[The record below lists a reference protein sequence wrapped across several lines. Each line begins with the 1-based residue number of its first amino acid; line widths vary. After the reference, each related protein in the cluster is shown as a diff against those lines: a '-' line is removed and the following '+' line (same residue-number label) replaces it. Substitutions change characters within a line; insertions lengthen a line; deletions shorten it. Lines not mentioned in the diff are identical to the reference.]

1 VDPLVIL
8 FGLGVGV
15 LIGLTGIG
23 GGSLMT
29 PLLIVVAG
37 YNPAVAI
44 GTDLAYGAVT
54 KTLGGWRVLK
64 QGLVDLRLSVWL
76 AVGSLPGAL
85 LGVWAMSVLHA
96 RYGDDF
102 EPWLLGAVAVAL
114 SIAAVGILYRAL
126 FMPRTRERETD
137 SATLD
142 AGRKV
147 MTVGVGLV
155 LGFLLGLTSVG
166 SGALVGLAL
175 ILLFRL
181 TPRRVVGTDVFHAA
195 ALMWT
200 AAIAH
205 LFSGNVDFALMG
217 TILVGSMPGVWIG
230 TALLPRVPVDG
241 LRPVLGAVLLGAAL
255 GVLNKAGVPVP
266 VGLIAGAPLAVG
278 LAAWI
283 LHRQRV
289 TQPRAPEP
297 ASPEMAVAR

>member
-1 VDPLVIL
+1 MDPLVVL

-29 PLLIVVAG
+29 PLLIIFAG

-64 QGLVDLRLSVWL
+64 QGLVDLHLSKWL

-85 LGVWAMSVLHA
+85 LGVWTMSVLHA
-96 RYGDDF
+96 RVGDDF

-114 SIAAVGILYRAL
+114 FIAALGILYRAL
-126 FMPRTRERETD
+126 FMPGTRERETE
-137 SATLD
+137 SAHLD
-142 AGRKV
+142 ARRKV
-147 MTVGVGLV
+147 MTVVVGLV

-205 LFSGNVDFALMG
+205 LFSGNVDFGLMG
-217 TILVGSMPGVWIG
+217 TILVGSIPGVWIG
-230 TALLPRVPVDG
+230 TSLLTRVPVDG

-255 GVLNKAGVPVP
+255 GVMNKAGVPVHP
-266 VGLIAGAPLAVG
+266 AFIAGAPLTVG
-278 LAAWI
+278 LLAWL
-283 LHRQRV
+283 LHRRRQG
-289 TQPRAPEP
+289 AAALAGPEVI
-297 ASPEMAVAR
+297 VAR

>member
-1 VDPLVIL
+1 MATGSGKTKTSLVCAPRL
-8 FGLGVGV
+8 F
-15 LIGLTGIG
+15 TRNE
-23 GGSLMT
+23 S
-29 PLLIVVAG
+29 LLIVVAG

-85 LGVWAMSVLHA
+85 LGVWAMSVLQT
-96 RYGDDF
+96 RYGDAF

-126 FMPRTRERETD
+126 FMPKTRERETD

-147 MTVGVGLV
+147 MTVAVGLV

-217 TILVGSMPGVWIG
+217 TILIGSIPGVWIG
-230 TALLPRVPVDG
+230 EHLVHRVPAG
-241 LRPVLGAVLLGAAL
+241 ALRPALGCVMLASGL
-255 GVLNKAGVPVP
+255 GVLTKLDVAVPPYVI
-266 VGLIAGAPLAVG
+266 VGAPLLIGILAYG
-278 LAAWI
+278 LNRSRNRREAAATP
-283 LHRQRV
+283 V
-289 TQPRAPEP
+289 
-297 ASPEMAVAR
+297 

>member
-1 VDPLVIL
+1 MDPLVVL

-85 LGVWAMSVLHA
+85 LGVGAMNVLHE
-96 RYGDDF
+96 RYGDQF

-114 SIAAVGILYRAL
+114 LIAALGVLYRAL
-126 FMPRTRERETD
+126 FMPQTRERETD
-137 SATLD
+137 SAALD
-142 AGRKV
+142 GGRKV

-205 LFSGNVDFALMG
+205 LFSGNVDFGLMG
-217 TILVGSMPGVWIG
+217 TILVGSIPGVWIG

-255 GVLNKAGVPVP
+255 GVLNKAGVAVP
-266 VGLIAGAPLAVG
+266 VGLIVGAPLAVG
-278 LAAWI
+278 VAAWL
-283 LHRQRV
+283 LHQKRR
-289 TQPRAPEP
+289 PRPTLPE
-297 ASPEMAVAR
+297 SGPEMAVAR

>member
-1 VDPLVIL
+1 VDPIVVL
-8 FGLGVGV
+8 FGFGVGI

-54 KTLGGWRVLK
+54 KTLGGWRVLR
-64 QGLVDLRLSVWL
+64 QGLVDLPLSVWL

-85 LGVWAMSVLHA
+85 LGVWALNA
-96 RYGDDF
+96 LNDRYGDDF

-114 SIAAVGILYRAL
+114 FIAALGILYRAL
-126 FMPRTRERETD
+126 FMPASRAHETD

-142 AGRKV
+142 AGRKI
-147 MTVGVGLV
+147 MTVAVGLV

-205 LFSGNVDFALMG
+205 MLSGNVDFGLMG
-217 TILVGSMPGVWIG
+217 TILLGSMPGVWIG

-255 GVLNKAGVPVP
+255 GVLSKAGVPVP
-266 VGLIAGAPLAVG
+266 AAAIAGAPAVAAV
-278 LAAWI
+278 AAWI
-283 LHRQRV
+283 LHRQRLA
-289 TQPRAPEP
+289 QGPLPEAPTEV
-297 ASPEMAVAR
+297 AVAR

>member
-1 VDPLVIL
+1 VDPVVIL

-85 LGVWAMSVLHA
+85 LGVWSLHRLEVA
-96 RYGDDF
+96 YGADF
-102 EPWLLGAVAVAL
+102 EPVLLGAVAVAL
-114 SIAAVGILYRAL
+114 LVAATAILYRAL
-126 FMPRTRERETD
+126 FMPGARERETD
-137 SATLD
+137 SAHLD
-142 AGRKV
+142 TGRKV
-147 MTVGVGLV
+147 MTVAVGLV

-205 LFSGNVDFALMG
+205 LFSGNIDFGLMG
-217 TILVGSMPGVWIG
+217 TILIGSIPGVWIG
-230 TALLPRVPVDG
+230 TALLTRVPVDG

-255 GVLNKAGVPVP
+255 GVLNKAGVDVP
-266 VGLIAGAPLAVG
+266 VGAIIGAPAAVG
-278 LAAWI
+278 MLAWL
-283 LHRQRV
+283 LHRRR
-289 TQPRAPEP
+289 PPALRPAAPEV
-297 ASPEMAVAR
+297 AVVR